1 LDIAVNEDAKIFT
14 IPMIPKISK
23 VTFPISSSYRYLV
36 FQFRNLNKFFKINL
50 KVIDGSSKLR
60 NISISNSRSTVYIM
74 HNECS
79 IPLIVSSSSWQILK
93 IDIVDILKKAFGV
106 TLNVT
111 TEISIEGVIK
121 ISKIYFEDLDYCD
134 AQLPDF
140 LRLVGSMVA

>member
-1 LDIAVNEDAKIFT
+1 
-14 IPMIPKISK
+14 MIPKISK

-60 NISISNSRSTVYIM
+60 NISISNSRSTIYIIN
-74 HNECS
+74 NECS